1 MARKLRVKRG
11 DQVVVR
17 AGKDKGKAG
26 EILRVLKMKDRVF
39 VQGVNMVKKHQRPSQ
54 TSPGGITEIEASIHI
69 SNVGLIDPKTRLPT
83 RIGYRFTEDGTK
95 VRYAKRTGDLVDK

>member
-11 DQVVVR
+11 DQVMVR
-17 AGKDKGKAG
+17 AGKDKGKSG
-26 EILRVLKMKDRVF
+26 EILRVLKLKDRVV

-54 TSPGGITEIEASIHI
+54 TSPGGINEIEASIHI
-69 SNVGLIDPKTRLPT
+69 SNVGLVDPKTQLPT

-95 VRYAKRTGDLVDK
+95 VRYAKRSGDLVDK